1 MQPIKEDEESQD
13 VLSVLRPLKGI
24 EQSKYQPIV
33 RDLSKIKVNLSP
45 QKDHIPLKEILRTFN
60 TDLIDQVINFNGT
73 RVKRVAEITD
83 KEV

>member
-73 RVKRVAEITD
+73 RVKRDAEITD

>member
-1 MQPIKEDEESQD
+1 M
-13 VLSVLRPLKGI
+13 
-24 EQSKYQPIV
+24 

-83 KEV
+83 KEVQVA